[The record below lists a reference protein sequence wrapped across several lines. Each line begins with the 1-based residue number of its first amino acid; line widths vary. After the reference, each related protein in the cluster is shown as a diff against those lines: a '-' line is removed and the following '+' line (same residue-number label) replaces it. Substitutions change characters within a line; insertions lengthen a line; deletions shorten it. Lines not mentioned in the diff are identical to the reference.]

1 MLLGGLPRGP
11 FGPRV
16 VQMSSQHISHQLRQ
30 KAPTVARG
38 DAFAF
43 SLHPPH
49 PNGFPTQ
56 CATVI
61 LVVARADEATRIH
74 NRIIGLLLHPC
85 CGFPMR
91 SWAEQLPLP

>member
-1 MLLGGLPRGP
+1 
-11 FGPRV
+11 
-16 VQMSSQHISHQLRQ
+16 
-30 KAPTVARG
+30 VARG

-56 CATVI
+56 CATVV

-74 NRIIGLLLHPC
+74 NRTIGLLLRPC
-85 CGFPMR
+85 RGFSTDFGLKNYR
-91 SWAEQLPLP
+91 SLKAALIMVSAVSRPCRALTFCA